1 VADGR
6 RAVAGR
12 PCEGGVQTTDASHG
26 AAKGRT
32 VNTVSAPFG
41 PLDRLAE
48 RAETLA
54 GAWAARARASTT
66 VGRERALLRL
76 CGVGGLDAAGRPL
89 AWSVVDRYLAGRRGR
104 LGSGLLLPFAM
115 ALVEYD
121 LQPQRLALDVASGA
135 VDLGMEAELLRESD
149 RRAVAEEEARRLA
162 AAAID
167 RIDANRTA
175 RRELLDVLGD
185 PQRPWIGMTLADPD
199 IEAALGAARRA
210 LDAGV
215 DLVQVAV
222 PIGRELAD
230 RLRDAGLEAPVWR
243 PRDGEGASAEADHAP
258 TGSQR
263 ALTAL
268 RRHLDEIAAQR
279 RNYVRLA
286 AIPPPLGG
294 PELAVVA
301 AFERVDVADADVMTE
316 IVGGRVAPER
326 ALADHAF
333 AHSLLARAGVIV
345 SISAGP
351 LVVAPD
357 LASGVPSDPETRAG
371 RALALQALSVAI
383 ARGNGLST
391 DQLII
396 GAMPSWLVGESQ
408 PAARAAAEIAIRR
421 TLFAGMSLTFDE
433 PAGDMRRSAAE
444 TWSAIVAAIAPSGPI
459 GGLILLRASPESD
472 RAAARAR
479 LTARVTADLEGSLT
493 RPELSGLALDHARST
508 VTAAVA
514 TLDLLADHGW
524 RSVLGDSPDG
534 QDQVRLGADSVAER
548 TETFDPFATA
558 LAAAG

>member
-1 VADGR
+1 M
-6 RAVAGR
+6 
-12 PCEGGVQTTDASHG
+12 PLG
-26 AAKGRT
+26 AALGRT
-32 VNTVSAPFG
+32 MNAVSAPLG

-199 IEAALGAARRA
+199 IHAALTAARRA

-345 SISAGP
+345 SLSAGP

-357 LASGVPSDPETRAG
+357 LASGVPSDPATRAG

-383 ARGNGLST
+383 ARGNGLSA

-408 PAARAAAEIAIRR
+408 PAARAAAEVAIRR
-421 TLFAGMSLTFDE
+421 TLFAGMPLTFEE
-433 PAGDMRRSAAE
+433 PPGDMRRSATE
-444 TWSAIVAAIAPSGPI
+444 TWSAIVAAIAPSAPT
-459 GGLILLRASPESD
+459 GGLILLRASPDSD

-479 LTARVTADLEGSLT
+479 LTSRVTAELEGSLT
-493 RPELSGLALDHARST
+493 RPDLSGVALDHARST

-514 TLDLLADHGW
+514 TLERLADHGW

-534 QDQVRLGADSVAER
+534 HDQVRLGADSVAER
-548 TETFDPFATA
+548 TETFDPFAAA
-558 LAAAG
+558 LAAVG

>member
-1 VADGR
+1 MPDG
-6 RAVAGR
+6 AIAGR
-12 PCEGGVQTTDASHG
+12 I
-26 AAKGRT
+26 
-32 VNTVSAPFG
+32 VSATSGSLG

-115 ALVEYD
+115 ALAEYD

-162 AAAID
+162 VAAID

-175 RRELLDVLGD
+175 RRELLDVLGE

-199 IEAALGAARRA
+199 VDAALTAARRA

-215 DLVQVAV
+215 DLVRVAV

-230 RLRDAGLEAPVWR
+230 RLRDAGLEAPVWQ
-243 PRDGEGASAEADHAP
+243 PRDGEGASADADHAP

-263 ALTAL
+263 ALTSL

-286 AIPPPLGG
+286 AIPAPLGG

-333 AHSLLARAGVIV
+333 AHSLFARAGVMV
-345 SISAGP
+345 SLSAGP

-357 LASGVPSDPETRAG
+357 LASGVPSDPATRAG

-383 ARGNGLST
+383 ARGNGLSA
-391 DQLII
+391 DQLLV

-408 PAARAAAEIAIRR
+408 PAARAAAEVAIR
-421 TLFAGMSLTFDE
+421 TALFGGTSLTFEE
-433 PAGDMRRSAAE
+433 PPGDMRRSATE
-444 TWSAIVAAIAPSGPI
+444 TWSAIVAAIAPAGPT
-459 GGLILLRASPESD
+459 GGLILLRASPDSD
-472 RAAARAR
+472 RSAARSR
-479 LTARVTADLEGSLT
+479 LAARVTADLAGSLT
-493 RPELSGLALDHARST
+493 RQELSGLALDHARST
-508 VTAAVA
+508 VAAAVA

-524 RSVLGDSPDG
+524 RSVLGDSPEG
-534 QDQVRLGADSVAER
+534 QDQARLGADSVAER
-548 TETFDPFATA
+548 TETFDPFAAA
-558 LAAAG
+558 LASVG

>member
-1 VADGR
+1 M
-6 RAVAGR
+6 
-12 PCEGGVQTTDASHG
+12 T
-26 AAKGRT
+26 AATG
-32 VNTVSAPFG
+32 SLG
-41 PLDRLAE
+41 PVDRLAE

-89 AWSVVDRYLAGRRGR
+89 AWSVVDRYLVGKRGR
-104 LGSGLLLPFAM
+104 LGGGLLLPFAM

-121 LQPQRLALDVASGA
+121 LQPQRLALDIASGA
-135 VDLGMEAELLRESD
+135 VDLGLEAELLRESD
-149 RRAVAEEEARRLA
+149 RRAVAEEEARRIA
-162 AAAID
+162 QTAIA

-185 PQRPWIGMTLADPD
+185 PSRPWIGTTLADPE
-199 IEAALGAARRA
+199 IVEALDAARRA
-210 LDAGV
+210 LDVGV

-243 PRDGEGASAEADHAP
+243 PREGEQAAEHVDHIP

-268 RRHLDEIAAQR
+268 RHHLDEIAAQR

-286 AIPPPLGG
+286 AVPPPLGG
-294 PELAVVA
+294 PELAVVS
-301 AFERVDVADADVMTE
+301 AFERVDVADSDVMTE
-316 IVGGRVAPER
+316 IVAGRVAPER

-333 AHSLLARAGVIV
+333 AHSLLARAGVMV
-345 SISAGP
+345 SLSAGP

-357 LASGVPSDPETRAG
+357 LARGLPSDSATRAG

-383 ARGNGLST
+383 ARGNGLAA
-391 DQLII
+391 DQLLV

-408 PAARAAAEIAIRR
+408 PAARAAAEVAVRR
-421 TLFAGMSLTFDE
+421 ALFEGMSLTFEE
-433 PAGDMRRSAAE
+433 PPGDTRPSATE
-444 TWSAIVAAIAPSGPI
+444 TWSAIIAAIAPAGPTS
-459 GGLILLRASPESD
+459 GLILRRASADSD
-472 RAAARAR
+472 RAAFASR
-479 LTARVTADLEGSLT
+479 LAARVTAELAGSLA
-493 RPELSGLALDHARST
+493 PPALAGLALEHARGT

-514 TLDLLADHGW
+514 TLERLADDGW
-524 RSVLGDSPDG
+524 RSVLGDAPDG
-534 QDQVRLGADSVAER
+534 ADRVRLGADSVAER
-548 TETFDPFATA
+548 TETFDPFATV
-558 LAAAG
+558 LATPA